1 MECHIC
7 ALVCK
12 GNGGLP
18 TLERSGT
25 LETRVKEHR
34 NASQKGALEKS
45 ALAEHAWMNY
55 HSMKWEEVSVNEQ
68 AKTAKKY

>member
-1 MECHIC
+1 MTGLPKLREKAGMEDMECHIC

-12 GNGGLP
+12 GNIGE
-18 TLERSGT
+18 TVGT

-45 ALAEHAWMNY
+45 ALAEHAWMNH
-55 HSMKWEEVSVNEQ
+55 HSIKW
-68 AKTAKKY
+68 